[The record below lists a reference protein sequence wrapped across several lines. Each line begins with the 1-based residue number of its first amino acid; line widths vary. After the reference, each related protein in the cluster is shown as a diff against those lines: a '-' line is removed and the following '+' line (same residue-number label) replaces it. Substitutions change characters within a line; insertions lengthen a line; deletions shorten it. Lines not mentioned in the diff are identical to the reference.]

1 MRSILATATLLVAT
15 IHAQDLQT
23 VLDDHN
29 SLSILASLLGNNTE
43 LFEELSSAQGITI
56 LAPSNDAWSELA
68 ELTDSIVLDPS
79 DQDGVLTALLQYH
92 VLSGRY
98 TSSNITSGPSPFIH
112 TLLEDRTYVNITG
125 GQVVHATSV
134 NDTVTFYSGY
144 NLPSRVT
151 EADIAFDG
159 GYIHII
165 DAPLTV
171 PANITTTA
179 LYSNLTS
186 LIGATEFAAFPWDDW
201 ANATFFAPTNEAFA
215 RIGSAFADLS
225 QDGLHTILMY
235 HVINDTTPVYTSRID
250 HAEWIS
256 TTGTNV
262 TWTYP
267 IEEGET
273 IYVNEAAILV
283 PDVIV
288 AGGVMHILDKYIL
301 PILLLHPDD
310 KESS

>member
-1 MRSILATATLLVAT
+1 MRSILVAAALLVAS
-15 IHAQDLQT
+15 IHAQDLQSA
-23 VLDDHN
+23 LDDNHN
-29 SLSILASLLGNNTE
+29 LSILASLLGNNTE
-43 LFEELSSAQGITI
+43 LFDELSAAQGITI

-68 ELTDSIVLDPS
+68 ELTGEIVLDPD
-79 DQDGVLTALLQYH
+79 DQEGIVTALLQYH

-98 TSSNITSGPSPFIH
+98 TSANITSGPSPFMP

-125 GQVVHATSV
+125 GQVVHAASV
-134 NDTVTFYSGY
+134 NGTVTFYSGY
-144 NLPSRVT
+144 NLPSVVT
-151 EADIAFDG
+151 EADIVFDG
-159 GYIHII
+159 GYIHVI
-165 DAPLTV
+165 DAPLTI

-186 LIGATEFAAFPWDDW
+186 LVGATEIASFPWDSW
-201 ANATFFAPTNEAFA
+201 SNATFFAPTNEAFA
-215 RIGSAFADLS
+215 RIGSALADL
-225 QDGLHTILMY
+225 DPDELHTILMY

-273 IYVNEAAILV
+273 IYINEAAITV
-283 PDVIV
+283 PDIIV
-288 AGGVMHILDKYIL
+288 AGGVMHVLDK
-301 PILLLHPDD
+301 
-310 KESS
+310 